1 MLRAL
6 CIRVRVRDAH
16 EMEAWLR
23 SGSNQVSPGHVEL
36 SNSGMYDMEE
46 EEEHEV
52 DVLFFFFFI
61 NPIYRAKRV
70 SKLHVREDALVY
82 I

>member
-1 MLRAL
+1 MFGKPSVVQVAVLILASRPVLRAFVTVL
-6 CIRVRVRDAH
+6 
-16 EMEAWLR
+16 EAPSLHI
-23 SGSNQVSPGHVEL
+23 P
-36 SNSGMYDMEE
+36 
-46 EEEHEV
+46 
-52 DVLFFFFFI
+52 FFFFFI